1 MAWTRSYASRST
13 GGNDDAAA
21 KEPDHRDSG
30 PGPPGDQQRL
40 VESSRYRHHPHA
52 AYQAAASWTRAAAGL
67 QDQDE
72 AAPRSASEGG
82 LASPPSR
89 PGRGAELPLLPFSA
103 LRARQ
108 FDDRAAH
115 VDPPAAVDLDE
126 VVLVAT
132 RRLAQVAGRS
142 GHRQHVG
149 LGVRA
154 LAIPLDHDVGRV
166 MPHEDPARLERLGEA
181 GDPLLPGEGAHELAE
196 VEPAALG
203 EEGAELAPASAV
215 DRKTVAGEELPDG
228 VTV

>member
-82 LASPPSR
+82 LASVATFAPRARSRAPAAPVFSPPS
-89 PGRGAELPLLPFSA
+89 
-103 LRARQ
+103 
-108 FDDRAAH
+108 
-115 VDPPAAVDLDE
+115 PA
-126 VVLVAT
+126 
-132 RRLAQVAGRS
+132 
-142 GHRQHVG
+142 
-149 LGVRA
+149 VR
-154 LAIPLDHDVGRV
+154 
-166 MPHEDPARLERLGEA
+166 
-181 GDPLLPGEGAHELAE
+181 
-196 VEPAALG
+196 
-203 EEGAELAPASAV
+203 
-215 DRKTVAGEELPDG
+215 
-228 VTV
+228 